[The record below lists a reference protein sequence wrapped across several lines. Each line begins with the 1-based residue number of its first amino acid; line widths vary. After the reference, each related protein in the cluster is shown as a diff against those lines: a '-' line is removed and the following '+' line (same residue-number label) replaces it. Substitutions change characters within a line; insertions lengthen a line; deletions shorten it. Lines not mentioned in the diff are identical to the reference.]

1 MNLSIYLIFSTVL
14 FCISILG
21 ILINRKNLI
30 FLIMCIELMLL
41 SVNTNFIIYSKL
53 WHDINGQV
61 IVLFILA
68 VSAAEIAIG
77 LAILIK
83 LFKIKGSV
91 NIMDLISLKN

>member
-1 MNLSIYLIFSTVL
+1 
-14 FCISILG
+14 
-21 ILINRKNLI
+21 
-30 FLIMCIELMLL
+30 MCIELMLL